1 MGAAFSEPA
10 YAKINLALHVRK
22 RREDGYHEI
31 ESLFA
36 FVDRGDVITAAPS
49 GADRLTI
56 TGDFADGLSNG
67 PDNLV
72 LRALDL
78 LRQLGPSGEPTI
90 PPLAITL
97 EKNLPVASGIG
108 GGSADAAA
116 LIRAVA
122 RHFPLWGAGDNREL
136 ILATRSLGADV
147 GACIVSETRVGRG
160 LGDELAMPGEDDVAG
175 MAVLLVNPLVPV
187 PTGPVFA
194 AWDGIDRGPLPGGSV
209 LAAARAGRNDLEA
222 PARALCPDIDDVM
235 AVLRAQLPLLSR
247 MSGSGATCFALFADM
262 EQCEAAESR
271 IAADHPEWW
280 TMAGRVR

>member
-1 MGAAFSEPA
+1 MGSAFSEPA
-10 YAKINLALHVRK
+10 YAKLNLALHVRR

-36 FVDRGDVITAAPS
+36 FVDRGDVITAERS
-49 GADRLTI
+49 DTDRLTI
-56 TGDFADGLSNG
+56 TGEFADGLSSG

-78 LRQLGPSGEPTI
+78 LRTLGQPGEPPI

-116 LIRAVA
+116 LIRLVA

-136 ILATRSLGADV
+136 IPATRILGADV
-147 GACIVSETRVGRG
+147 RACIVSETRVGRG
-160 LGDELAMPGEDDVAG
+160 LGDELAMPKEDDVAG

-194 AWDGIDRGPLPGGSV
+194 AWDGVDRGPLPEGSV

-222 PARALCPDIDDVM
+222 PARALCPEIDDVM
-235 AVLRAQLPLLSR
+235 AVLRAQVPLFAR
-247 MSGSGATCFALFADM
+247 MSGSGATCFALFGCD
-262 EQCEAAESR
+262 EDCLAAEQR
-271 IAADHPEWW
+271 IAGDHPEWW
-280 TMAGRVR
+280 TMAGRLR